1 MTPYS
6 AKRLRWLR
14 DALDANIVVLVD
26 DEVVGVVVLIEHLDA
41 DTLDALAAR
50 AHTPYETALIPA
62 REEQSRA
69 HGFQSHESP
78 VPEK

>member
-6 AKRLRWLR
+6 ANRLQWLR

-41 DTLDALAAR
+41 DTIDACRRAGRAPWYVELITAR
-50 AHTPYETALIPA
+50 ANA
-62 REEQSRA
+62 
-69 HGFQSHESP
+69 
-78 VPEK
+78 